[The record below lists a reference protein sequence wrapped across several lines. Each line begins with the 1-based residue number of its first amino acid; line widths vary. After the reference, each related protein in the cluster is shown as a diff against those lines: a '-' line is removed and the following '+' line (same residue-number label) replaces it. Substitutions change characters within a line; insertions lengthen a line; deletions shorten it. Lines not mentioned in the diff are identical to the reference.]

1 MQIIKLNF
9 SNNAAAQ
16 DMISLIQKEKNLS
29 GEEAI
34 KFSVNKE
41 IFREILNAGWASI
54 ALPLW
59 GHDNPNR
66 EWNVLDNPFFEF
78 EVDKLTY
85 NLINELSIKE
95 NVDTVTSVSYFYYS
109 LCNRLVITFKQNSER
124 FYLSLFSL

>member
-41 IFREILNAGWASI
+41 IFREIINAGWASI

-95 NVDTVTSVSYFYYS
+95 NVDTVTSVSYFLLFTMQS
-109 LCNRLVITFKQNSER
+109 LGHHI
-124 FYLSLFSL
+124 